1 MASVKLVLDSV
12 NPFGNR
18 LTTFEV
24 ELPKFL
30 LAQLNTHRQL
40 SRNAAS
46 SRAIPLKRFRELAT
60 YTPDV
65 WWAND
70 KGMQPIAPMR
80 EGYTSAEFAWHAAR
94 TAALEEHEHMEQYG
108 VHKQQANRILEP
120 FAMVKV
126 LVSATEWDNF
136 LNLRLSAGAQ
146 DEIQDVA
153 QQIGRFLLDND
164 PTYRPWLGEA
174 YVAGISTSHDWHI
187 PYLQPADEFGSAVHP
202 SQYPKMCAGRCA
214 RVSYLNHDGTR
225 DPFKDL
231 ELAERLIKDG
241 HLSPFEHV
249 AVAVPGSHANYKG
262 WCSYRR
268 FLLDETKVN
277 DSWKGLVR

>member
-18 LTTFEV
+18 LSTFEV

-46 SRAIPLKRFRELAT
+46 SRAIPLARFRDLCD
-60 YTPDV
+60 YTPKV
-65 WWAND
+65 WWKNGS
-70 KGMQPIAPMR
+70 GMSPSELLVDTGSLIGM
-80 EGYTSAEFAWHAAR
+80 AWDDAR
-94 TAALEEHEHMEQYG
+94 DEARHYHRKLGDMG
-108 VHKQQANRILEP
+108 VHKQQANRLLEP

-146 DEIQDVA
+146 DEMQDVA
-153 QQIGRFLLDND
+153 QQVGRLLLDAT
-164 PTYRPWLGEA
+164 PAQIQWLDKHTP
-174 YVAGISTSHDWHI
+174 YVQFPESWLDCSIS
-187 PYLQPADEFGSAVHP
+187 AA
-202 SQYPKMCAGRCA
+202 RCA
-214 RVSYLNHDGTR
+214 RVSYLNHDGVADTL
-225 DPFKDL
+225 KDMI
-231 ELAERLIKDG
+231 LAERLEGDG

-277 DSWKGLVR
+277 DSWKGLIK

>member
-1 MASVKLVLDSV
+1 MVAVKLVLDSV

-18 LTTFEV
+18 LTTFEI

-60 YTPDV
+60 YTPDKWWKNGSGMSPAATVDDGVKPAGV
-65 WWAND
+65 W
-70 KGMQPIAPMR
+70 
-80 EGYTSAEFAWHAAR
+80 EC
-94 TAALEEHEHMEQYG
+94 ALEDMQVHHEQLETYG
-108 VHKQQANRILEP
+108 IHKQQANRLLEP
-120 FAMVKV
+120 FDMVKV

-146 DEIQDVA
+146 DEMQDVA
-153 QQIGRFLLDND
+153 QQVGRLLLDNT
-164 PTYRPWLGEA
+164 PTYRPWMGEA
-174 YVAGISTSHDWHI
+174 YVAGVATSHDWHI
-187 PYLQPADEFGSAVHP
+187 PYLQPADEYGSAVHP
-202 SQYPKMCAGRCA
+202 SQYPMMCAGRCA

-225 DPFKDL
+225 DPLKDL
-231 ELAERLIKDG
+231 ELAERLLKDG

-277 DSWKGLVR
+277 NSWKGLIK

>member
-1 MASVKLVLDSV
+1 MVTVKLVLDSI

-18 LTTFEV
+18 LSTFEI

-60 YTPDV
+60 YTPRV

-70 KGMQPIAPMR
+70 KGMQPISPIPMH
-80 EGYTSAEFAWHAAR
+80 EGYINAEFAWHAAR
-94 TAALEEHEHMEQYG
+94 TAALEEHGHMEHYG
-108 VHKQQANRILEP
+108 VHKQQANRLLEP

-146 DEIQDVA
+146 DEMQDVA
-153 QQIGRFLLDND
+153 QQVGRLLLDNV
-164 PTYRPWLGEA
+164 PVTQPWLQWHTPLVWTGYGE
-174 YVAGISTSHDWHI
+174 VDEGLVGIHTIDFEH
-187 PYLQPADEFGSAVHP
+187 VHKI
-202 SQYPKMCAGRCA
+202 SAGRCA

-225 DPFKDL
+225 DPLKDE
-231 ELAERLIKDG
+231 ELAERLVKDG

-268 FLLDETKVN
+268 FLLDETRVN
-277 DSWKGLVR
+277 DSWKGLIK